1 MATTDLNDIRIGDKI
16 EFRVDN
22 QDSYVGMITGKFK
35 ERTPEFQYYVSVRT
49 KTVNKEGLE
58 EDEDSEKYTYLLD
71 RELHGRNYVFM
82 VSPCDVV
89 KLVRKHK
96 SNIDRVEK
104 EEKK

>member
-1 MATTDLNDIRIGDKI
+1 MATTDLQDVRIGDKI
-16 EFRVDN
+16 EFKDEN
-22 QDSYVGMITGKFK
+22 QNSYVGMITGKFK

-49 KTVNKEGLE
+49 KIVNKDSDSG
-58 EDEDSEKYTYLLD
+58 DEDAETYTYLLD

-89 KLVRKHK
+89 RLVRKHK

-104 EEKK
+104 ENKK